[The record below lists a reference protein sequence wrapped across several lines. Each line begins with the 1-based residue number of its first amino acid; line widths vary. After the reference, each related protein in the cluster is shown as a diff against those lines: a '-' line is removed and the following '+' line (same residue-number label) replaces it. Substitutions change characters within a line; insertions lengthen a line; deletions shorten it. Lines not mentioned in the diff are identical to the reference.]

1 MRRSQATG
9 TAGPDNP
16 AGPGRPPAAAAP
28 SGVQPGRSPA
38 GIEVPPTGL
47 AAGTTVSDLLNDAPR
62 SRFHRRAVVVS
73 GMGFFTDAYDL
84 FVISTVATLVKAQ
97 WHLST
102 TQTSWVSGSAILAA
116 FIGAFVFGR
125 IADVLGRKSV
135 YAAVAVIMIVG
146 AIASAFANGFLWLV
160 IARFV
165 LGLGIG
171 GDYPVSAVLM
181 SEYANRRDRG
191 RLVGLVF
198 SMQALGLVVGPLVGL
213 ILLASGIN
221 HDLTWRLMLGLGAV
235 PAAAVVYL
243 RAKMPESPRFQERVQ
258 GESERAAR
266 QLALFSDGVVTSESL
281 ESQDRLRRLG
291 IVQFLTDRRM
301 LMLLLGTA
309 GTWFLF
315 DYAYYGNTLSL
326 PAILKDVAPH
336 ATLVTK
342 LAWTLGI
349 FIVFALPGYLLAF
362 TTMDRIGHRRLQFIG
377 FGVMAAAFVALGAIP
392 ALTTVVAPFLVIF
405 GLSYFFIQ
413 FGPNTTTFVLPS
425 EVFPVSMRTTG
436 HGIAAGIGKLGAF
449 IGVFLVP
456 QLQKSI
462 GLRGM
467 LLVAGGSAA
476 AGYLLTRVLPEPA
489 RRTLEDVSGEDGYVD
504 SRRGLVVEHTSAAVG
519 EVVGE
524 VLLEGVKPPAEAAPS
539 R

>member
-1 MRRSQATG
+1 MG
-9 TAGPDNP
+9 L
-16 AGPGRPPAAAAP
+16 
-28 SGVQPGRSPA
+28 
-38 GIEVPPTGL
+38 EVPPTGL
-47 AAGTTVSDLLNDAPR
+47 AAAATVSDLLNDAPR
-62 SRFHRRAVVVS
+62 SRFHRRAVVIS

-84 FVISTVATLVKAQ
+84 FVISTVAVLVKSQ

-102 TQTSWVSGSAILAA
+102 TQTSWVAGSTILAA
-116 FIGAFVFGR
+116 FIGALVFGR
-125 IADVLGRKSV
+125 IADVFGRKSV

-146 AIASAFANGFLWLV
+146 ALASAFATGFWWLV

-181 SEYANRRDRG
+181 SEYANRDDRG

-198 SMQALGLVVGPLVGL
+198 SMQALGLIVGPLVGL
-213 ILLASGIN
+213 LLLASGVD
-221 HDLTWRLMLGLGAV
+221 HDLTWRLMLGIGAV
-235 PAAAVVYL
+235 PAASVVYL
-243 RAKMPESPRFQERVQ
+243 RVKMPESPRFQERVQ
-258 GESERAAR
+258 GEAARAAS
-266 QLALFSDGVVTSESL
+266 QLALFSEGVVTARTGTRAKGFE
-281 ESQDRLRRLG
+281 RIGLG
-291 IVQFLTDRRM
+291 RFLTDRRT

-309 GTWFLF
+309 GSWFLF

-336 ATLVTK
+336 ASLITK

-349 FIVFALPGYLLAF
+349 FMVFAVPGYVLAF
-362 TTMDRIGHRRLQFIG
+362 TKMDRIGHRRLQLIG

-392 ALTTVVAPFLVIF
+392 VLTTVVAPFLLIF
-405 GLSYFFIQ
+405 GLSYFFIE

-425 EVFPVSMRTTG
+425 ELFPTNMRTTG

-456 QLQKSI
+456 QLEKSI

-467 LLVAGGSAA
+467 LLVAGGSAVL
-476 AGYLLTRVLPEPA
+476 GYLLTMVLPEPA
-489 RRTLEDVSGEDGYVD
+489 RRNLEEVSGEDHP
-504 SRRGLVVEHTSAAVG
+504 SLPVVELSTASVG
-519 EVVGE
+519 EVVQAAGARPPRAVHDA
-524 VLLEGVKPPAEAAPS
+524 VL
-539 R
+539 